1 MNISDY
7 NLSAGDTVTLSG
19 YVYIDKALKA
29 GTRDGQKGAMLKLK
43 TFDPSG
49 SVISDDNSVALLE
62 TTTAS
67 KWQRIS
73 LTVTLPKNTSK
84 IRFYCALRN
93 ASGSVW
99 FDCLQLEK
107 GKVMNDYNA
116 LSYSDFSANN
126 WSSEQNK
133 WYNQSGDIVTDNT
146 IKGSGGEPAP
156 TVDTTV
162 EETTDTTAQTYTSV
176 ETETEPYG
184 NIEKTD
190 GNKKTY
196 QQGFVTRKYNR
207 TYEVTNENETDD
219 NDTTDDN
226 TESDNNSLKDK
237 HIYQSVNVN
246 RANVVFNISGTAKA
260 NSVPLTTDNRTFGIA
275 LKINYADNTTE
286 DHYQEYNAY
295 TSAE

>member
-19 YVYIDKALKA
+19 YVYIDKVLKE

-99 FDCLQLEK
+99 FDCLHLR
-107 GKVMNDYNA
+107 MIPLARSSSLISSA
-116 LSYSDFSANN
+116 L
-126 WSSEQNK
+126 
-133 WYNQSGDIVTDNT
+133 
-146 IKGSGGEPAP
+146 
-156 TVDTTV
+156 
-162 EETTDTTAQTYTSV
+162 
-176 ETETEPYG
+176 
-184 NIEKTD
+184 
-190 GNKKTY
+190 
-196 QQGFVTRKYNR
+196 
-207 TYEVTNENETDD
+207 
-219 NDTTDDN
+219 
-226 TESDNNSLKDK
+226 
-237 HIYQSVNVN
+237 
-246 RANVVFNISGTAKA
+246 AKFFA
-260 NSVPLTTDNRTFGIA
+260 FLAS
-275 LKINYADNTTE
+275 
-286 DHYQEYNAY
+286 
-295 TSAE
+295 